1 MLQQTRHCVMVPEN
15 IWNWHSTVTITT
27 WTTALG
33 IPPRLHQ
40 PKSTKASGTK
50 PTKTNK
56 KNQKRVAPESDKD
69 DSSGESEPRVKIKW
83 RKEQISDDDVE
94 LVEDNVELPEKDVED
109 VDIEPGIG
117 DKQQVSR
124 LFIVV
129 GIDSLN
135 SRTTALMTSNTGLT
149 LKHSL

>member
-1 MLQQTRHCVMVPEN
+1 M
-15 IWNWHSTVTITT
+15 
-27 WTTALG
+27 
-33 IPPRLHQ
+33 
-40 PKSTKASGTK
+40 
-50 PTKTNK
+50 
-56 KNQKRVAPESDKD
+56 
-69 DSSGESEPRVKIKW
+69 
-83 RKEQISDDDVE
+83 E